1 MIYSNGPLNVLW
13 DTDLTPLKGCVQFLD
28 WDSTSEKAI
37 YAQDG
42 SSVISNPRFVGSGIL
57 DQPIVLKNGSYKVI
71 EWRYTGEGTMEA
83 DWADPDV
90 REQKFLMVRSYR
102 MDGDAK
108 ASSSTVSGVYTVDSV
123 AALAAIDDE
132 TVTRVL
138 VIGYASAGDSP
149 ARMYYRVTGNY
160 SADGGSVIA
169 SSGIT
174 GAYWLLCHG
183 LSIDASVFGILPKTA
198 TDDFTAQ
205 LANLCAFC
213 RSSLI
218 TTVRF
223 GGTVPLRFTSSALDF
238 GTSCHVVATCQL
250 KGLGETA
257 TAVTCASAQLA
268 SFVNCTVT
276 ASGTVRFGELHAN
289 SASVSGDADVDGNA
303 SGRAVI
309 ATGTPSDEP
318 TAASSGSTVGGGFN
332 AVNSLGKVVAHLSA
346 KGLFLFL
353 DGFATSIKKEAD
365 GFVERIREIVC
376 YALSA
381 ESVSVSG
388 GVSAESVDVSGGVSA
403 ESVDVSGNV
412 TAGFLAAGSL
422 TAPSMEITYK
432 VMQAVASGTPSL
444 VNDKSLTNIGEILPK
459 NAIIGNIFFIPSEF
473 TADKFAI
480 IGHGDNYGIYSR
492 ITVVNNK
499 ETSVTLIGD
508 GMSSSDPEVSVPSGG
523 ACDFLKIF
531 SAEAHDGWIPVV

>member
-1 MIYSNGPLNVLW
+1 MIYSNGPLDVIW
-13 DTDLTPLKGCVQFLD
+13 DADLTPLKGCVQFLD
-28 WDSTSEKAI
+28 WDSTNEKAI
-37 YAQDG
+37 YSQDG
-42 SSVISNPRFVGSGIL
+42 SVAISNPRFVGSGVL
-57 DQPIVLKNGSYKVI
+57 DQPVLLKDGSYKVI
-71 EWRYTGEGTMEA
+71 EWRYLGNGTMSA
-83 DWADPDV
+83 DWSDPEV
-90 REQKFLMVRSYR
+90 RALNFQMVRMYR
-102 MDGDAK
+102 ADGDAK
-108 ASSSTVSGVYTVDSV
+108 ASASSVSGVYTVDSV

-132 TVTRVL
+132 AVTRVMA
-138 VIGYASAGDSP
+138 IGYASAGDSP
-149 ARMYYRVTGNY
+149 ARMYYRVTGSH

-183 LSIDASVFGILPKTA
+183 LSVDASVFGIFPKTA

-218 TTVRF
+218 TEVRF
-223 GGTVPLRFTSSALDF
+223 SGTVPLRFTSSALDF
-238 GTSCHVVATCQL
+238 GTQCHVVATCQL

-289 SASVSGDADVDGNA
+289 SASVSGDADVGGNA

-309 ATGTPSDEP
+309 ATGTPSNEP

-388 GVSAESVDVSGGVSA
+388 GVSAESVDVSGGLSA
-403 ESVDVSGNV
+403 ESADVSGNV
-412 TAGFLAAGSL
+412 TAGSLA
-422 TAPSMEITYK
+422 APSMDITYK

-444 VNDKSLTNIGEILPK
+444 VNDKSLTDIGEILPK
-459 NAIIGNIFFIPSEF
+459 NATTGNIFFIPSEF

-523 ACDFLKIF
+523 ACDFLKII
-531 SAEAHDGWIPVV
+531 SAEASDGWIPVV

>member
-28 WDSTSEKAI
+28 WDSTNEKAI
-37 YAQDG
+37 YSQDG
-42 SSVISNPRFVGSGIL
+42 SVAISNPRFVGSGVL
-57 DQPIVLKNGSYKVI
+57 DQPVILKNGSYKVI

-123 AALAAIDDE
+123 AALAAIDDD

-149 ARMYYRVTGNY
+149 ARMYYRVTGNH

-183 LSIDASVFGILPKTA
+183 LSVDASVFGIFPKTA

-289 SASVSGDADVDGNA
+289 AVNAANVTATSGVNA
-303 SGRAVI
+303 
-309 ATGTPSDEP
+309 
-318 TAASSGSTVGGGFN
+318 N
-332 AVNSLGKVVAHLSA
+332 AVNATNVTATNAVTAVLVHADNVNADKVNVSSVVAA
-346 KGLFLFL
+346 GR
-353 DGFATSIKKEAD
+353 
-365 GFVERIREIVC
+365 VN
-376 YALSA
+376 A

-388 GVSAESVDVSGGVSA
+388 GVTAESVSVSGDFAALSVFERRDIKTTENPAPDYALNEAAGAGKILLLYNSGEINRDVVISHVTEGVVYTDKVRLYNKTGIPFILYRIDTYN
-403 ESVDVSGNV
+403 SVPVYAWGPVGWSGNYQ
-412 TAGFLAAGSL
+412 T
-422 TAPSMEITYK
+422 
-432 VMQAVASGTPSL
+432 
-444 VNDKSLTNIGEILPK
+444 
-459 NAIIGNIFFIPSEF
+459 
-473 TADKFAI
+473 
-480 IGHGDNYGIYSR
+480 
-492 ITVVNNK
+492 
-499 ETSVTLIGD
+499 
-508 GMSSSDPEVSVPSGG
+508 
-523 ACDFLKIF
+523 
-531 SAEAHDGWIPVV
+531 